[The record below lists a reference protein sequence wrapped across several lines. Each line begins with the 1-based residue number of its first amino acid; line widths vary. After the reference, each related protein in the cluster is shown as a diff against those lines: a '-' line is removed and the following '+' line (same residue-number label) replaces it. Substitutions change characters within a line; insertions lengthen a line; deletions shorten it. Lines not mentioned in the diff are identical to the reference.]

1 MKPCGNYYPRTHFLA
16 HQRTATAAH
25 GGGGHFSF
33 SERGALLYNI
43 RAKEEHDPLSHF
55 FSGMHIR
62 CHSILRNCNDR
73 ITHRTVHQHWRTAR
87 TPAGLVVQRGRL
99 K

>member
-1 MKPCGNYYPRTHFLA
+1 MWELLPTYSFSRPPADRYG
-16 HQRTATAAH
+16 
-25 GGGGHFSF
+25 GDGGGHFRSF

-62 CHSILRNCNDR
+62 CNSKLNCNDR
-73 ITHRTVHQHWRTAR
+73 ITFS
-87 TPAGLVVQRGRL
+87 
-99 K
+99 